1 MSAGQNISLTVQS
14 PARIAGILLV
24 SSFLILLLALFIL
37 IASGAFSAFSAGLQG
52 SLAEKTPY
60 AAIFRR
66 LNLFW
71 TVGWI
76 VQLLGFGL
84 LTRLLL
90 RAGDESR
97 ALLAFIAVL
106 VAAIIGVLHGTFH
119 MSVET
124 WAAQEAARAG
134 TAPEVYEPLRIWIG
148 HTFRIAY
155 VLHLL
160 GTAGFGWSLLQTS
173 LLPPWLG
180 RVMTGWSIF
189 WLAGYPV
196 GVGMPAILFI
206 MPAIIGAALVMETS
220 KVGNDSIEAK
230 EELFP

>member
-1 MSAGQNISLTVQS
+1 MSAAQNISLTVQS
-14 PARIAGILLV
+14 PVRIAGILLV
-24 SSFLILLLALFIL
+24 SSLLMLLLALIIL
-37 IASGAFSAFSAGLQG
+37 VASGAFSAFSAGLQG
-52 SLAEKTPY
+52 SLAEKAPY
-60 AAIFRR
+60 AAIFRL

-71 TVGWI
+71 TAGWI

-90 RAGDESR
+90 RAGSES
-97 ALLAFIAVL
+97 LGILSFIAVL
-106 VAAIIGVLHGTFH
+106 VAAILGVLHGTFH
-119 MSVET
+119 SSVHT
-124 WAAQEAARAG
+124 WAAQQAARTG
-134 TAPEVYEPLRIWIG
+134 IAPVAYEPLRIWISN
-148 HTFRIAY
+148 TFRIAY

-180 RVMTGWSIF
+180 RVMTGWGIF
-189 WLAGYPV
+189 WLAGSLV
-196 GVGMPAILFI
+196 GVGLPAILFI

>member
-1 MSAGQNISLTVQS
+1 MGAVHNISHTVQNLN
-14 PARIAGILLV
+14 RIAGILLV

-37 IASGAFSAFSAGLQG
+37 ITSGAFSAFSAGLQG

-134 TAPEVYEPLRIWIG
+134 TAPEVYEPLQIWIG
-148 HTFRIAY
+148 DTFRIAY
-155 VLHLL
+155 VLHIL
-160 GTAGFGWSLLQTS
+160 GTAGFGWSILRVRLLG
-173 LLPPWLG
+173 PWLG
-180 RVMTGWSIF
+180 WALIGWGTL
-189 WLAGYPV
+189 WLLGYFVGAGAP
-196 GVGMPAILFI
+196 GLLFI
-206 MPAIIGAALVMETS
+206 MPTVIGAALVLERT
-220 KVGNDSIEAK
+220 K
-230 EELFP
+230 